1 MVLDTSR
8 TANVDLEEV
17 RKRDME
23 EIEVLR
29 TALINSQT
37 LI

>member
-8 TANVDLEEV
+8 TGNVDLEEV